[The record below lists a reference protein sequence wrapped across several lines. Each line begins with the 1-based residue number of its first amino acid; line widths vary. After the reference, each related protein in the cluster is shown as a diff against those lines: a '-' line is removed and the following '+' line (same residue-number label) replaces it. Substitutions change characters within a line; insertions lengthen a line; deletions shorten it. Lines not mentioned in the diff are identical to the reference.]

1 MEINYNAILERRS
14 KRCRMLYL
22 NQQKTQVKL
31 LKCEKESSFIENNE
45 KQ

>member
-1 MEINYNAILERRS
+1 
-14 KRCRMLYL
+14 MLYL

-31 LKCEKESSFIENNE
+31 LKYEKERSFIETNE